1 MFIISRIH
9 IVYSVFML
17 YTRRGHRPQLWH
29 TCGMARRTARSP
41 PAGVRSPPSGG
52 GRSPPLSPHA
62 PSGLYLSLISVP
74 NTHTSVPPRPR
85 LPRVGG
91 VVEVKSNSWAP
102 MWLQGRRGQCQVRA
116 HRVGP
121 APSSVPA
128 APAWHGGQGSPL
140 CARQRAWLQGRRCQC
155 QVRAQALSHR
165 MGPRTAVACCGLAFL
180 LPGAARISECSCPP
194 KALPRQCRRP
204 PSQER
209 RTR

>member
-1 MFIISRIH
+1 
-9 IVYSVFML
+9 ML
-17 YTRRGHRPQLWH
+17 RRGDSATPP
-29 TCGMARRTARSP
+29 RRGCAHPP
-41 PAGVRSPPSGG
+41 PAEIDRHL
-52 GRSPPLSPHA
+52 PPLM
-62 PSGLYLSLISVP
+62 PSWAVSLSHLGAQYTHIS
-74 NTHTSVPPRPR
+74 TPPRPR

-128 APAWHGGQGSPL
+128 VPAWHGGQGSPL

-165 MGPRTAVACCGLAFL
+165 MGPAPSPVPTVLRRRGTAGVRACWACA
-180 LPGAARISECSCPP
+180 GASCEP
-194 KALPRQCRRP
+194 LVSRRRP
-204 PSQER
+204 PYWGRLARPASPWARPPPCRRFPLWER
-209 RTR
+209 LT